1 MEWPV
6 VTCRSGGCPQVC
18 SLNRP
23 PFLLQSK
30 PRSQCQV
37 LSIEATG
44 SSGPS
49 TWARTGVGGG
59 RLLALSFP
67 AEALLLH
74 GGRKRGPGPG
84 DGGRPAPPVQQAHT
98 PCLSSG
104 CSELGRK
111 KGGGEQITISAITQ
125 VGPVSS
131 SVTALPQITRETG
144 SWFFEMKMK
153 QVGEGPGTGGPR
165 RTKLQ
170 VCPPPPRAFPPCF
183 RLSTQHCAPGP
194 EARPSRALDRWQK
207 APSGL
212 AGHRPAGP
220 QAVSVT
226 LILPTPPAQAP
237 APRAPAGPAVLRAA
251 DWVGSPREGPGEEA
265 GLGARTL
272 SYPDLEPAGLQQPCP

>member
-131 SVTALPQITRETG
+131 VTALPQITRETG

-170 VCPPPPRAFPPCF
+170 VCPPPHEPSLPASDCPR
-183 RLSTQHCAPGP
+183 STALLGQRPGP
-194 EARPSRALDRWQK
+194 V
-207 APSGL
+207 GL
-212 AGHRPAGP
+212 WTGGKKPP
-220 QAVSVT
+220 QAW
-226 LILPTPPAQAP
+226 QATGRLVP
-237 APRAPAGPAVLRAA
+237 KQF
-251 DWVGSPREGPGEEA
+251 
-265 GLGARTL
+265 L
-272 SYPDLEPAGLQQPCP
+272 SL